1 MMVPVALYLV
11 VATDKE
17 RTRPRVYPE
26 PTIAFLKMHHYE
38 EFGKTKSD
46 VTTVIARIVTGY
58 ALTTLWEVCNSITIV
73 MPIFFALIESEI
85 IENNSLNP

>member
-17 RTRPRVYPE
+17 LTRPRVYPE

-73 MPIFFALIESEI
+73 IRAGFPM
-85 IENNSLNP
+85 